1 MKQLDI
7 NELVSPSDI
16 AMDDTGGA
24 VVNDRISFLLQE
36 IGMLFDTSRGEVLG
50 DERFGTDFE
59 QFIWDLNAS
68 NTDIS
73 SYVVNA
79 IYGYTTTGG
88 LFDIGAETTISPGTD
103 SDVII
108 VKITIT
114 DPESDSRPVNAIY
127 RIS

>member
-1 MKQLDI
+1 M
-7 NELVSPSDI
+7 NELVTPADI
-16 AMDDTGGA
+16 ALDDTDGA

-50 DERFGTDFE
+50 DEMFGTDFE

-68 NTDIS
+68 NSDIS
-73 SYVVNA
+73 SYVTNA
-79 IYGYTTTGG
+79 IYSHTTTGG
-88 LFDIGAETTISPGTD
+88 LFNISADTTISPGTD
-103 SDVII
+103 SDIII

-114 DPESDSRPVNAIY
+114 DPESTSGPVNAIY